1 MMYKITRMV
10 FLLFLIAVISYP
22 IMITDSLSRG
32 KFYQV
37 KFKMTSEKGNSRF
50 VGLYTQKTLDADLFI
65 YDENDKLLGKFSGT
79 AGKYPN
85 EFLFPGNGI
94 YSAKVVAFSGEGPF
108 LMLISDRDELKKI
121 LKDVK

>member
-1 MMYKITRMV
+1 MYKITRLI
-10 FLLFLIAVISYP
+10 FFLFLMTVIAYP

-37 KFKMTSEKGNSRF
+37 KFKMTGEKSTSRY

-79 AGKYPN
+79 AGKYPS
-85 EFLFPGNGI
+85 EFMFPGNGI
-94 YSAKVVAFSGEGPF
+94 YSAKVVAFSGDGPF